1 MHKQNHLI
9 VKRKKKKENNPSLVC
24 LAWIYS
30 DYTKLNCTVKYL
42 LWELVY
48 GGSIH
53 VQQRISAGQ

>member
-9 VKRKKKKENNPSLVC
+9 VKRGKKKNNPSLVC

-30 DYTKLNCTVKYL
+30 DYTKLNCTLKYL

-48 GGSIH
+48 VGSIH
-53 VQQRISAGQ
+53 VQQRI